1 MRAIYTI
8 LERTRPTHLYAFHS
22 LSQIEELKY
31 SSKKNEKDFVILQI
45 TNIPK

>member
-8 LERTRPTHLYAFHS
+8 LERTRPTHLSMLFT